1 MFHEKEKQSQQ
12 KRQFFVPAGCKAYQ
26 WVQYSQTLYR
36 FIPRLVPKWKIK
48 EKKLA
53 HQRPSYTT
61 QTVSNIPIFPRFDRY
76 PTPSTHFPAL
86 FSSINVFPPK
96 IPPSFL
102 LDEIKWTFIPC
113 MRKNKAEFNKSNY
126 TNSWSNLWNTSL
138 IVSFKASS
146 RLSSASTNSAS
157 FSSIAAVQYRLN
169 PFFCDCRV
177 YSSGILRTESG
188 ISSW

>member
-1 MFHEKEKQSQQ
+1 MNVSTMILITTSNTWNSSSEVCSGRTISGLHIGPSACELKNSQWIFSFCWMFHEKEKQSQQ

-36 FIPRLVPKWKIK
+36 FIPHLVPKWKIK

-96 IPPSFL
+96 IPPSF
-102 LDEIKWTFIPC
+102 F
-113 MRKNKAEFNKSNY
+113 
-126 TNSWSNLWNTSL
+126 
-138 IVSFKASS
+138 
-146 RLSSASTNSAS
+146 
-157 FSSIAAVQYRLN
+157 
-169 PFFCDCRV
+169 
-177 YSSGILRTESG
+177 
-188 ISSW
+188 